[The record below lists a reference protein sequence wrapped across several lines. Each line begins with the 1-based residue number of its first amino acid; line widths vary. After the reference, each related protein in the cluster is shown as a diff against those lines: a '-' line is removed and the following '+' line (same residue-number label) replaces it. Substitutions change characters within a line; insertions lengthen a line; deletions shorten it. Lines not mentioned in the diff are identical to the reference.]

1 MHNVHIL
8 HRIVQL
14 VHPMHFK
21 KKLKNKNS
29 KSNCICTMN
38 RKGDFIMKKNLN
50 NNRTNNNSN
59 NNNNNFGGIVM
70 MNGTITTKKDF
81 VETVKVAIETMYSD
95 GYVVRVQDVQ
105 KNNGLVLC
113 GLTIQKVGVNIAP
126 TIYLDSFYEEYRK
139 GRTLESIVNTIAA
152 TYEEHKVEKNFSVDM
167 ISLFDSVKD
176 KICFKLIN
184 AEKNQELLQDVP
196 HIPFMDLAIVFYIL
210 VDQSLE
216 GNATALV
223 RNGMMQLWGNPDV
236 DDIYELAKMN
246 TQRLFRGH
254 VASMMEVMSGIIAE
268 NDNVDP
274 NLVDAFFSMDVYE
287 DNFMPMFIATNKC
300 KINGASVLLYDGL
313 LAEFARRVGGDFYI
327 LPSSIHETI
336 FLPATG
342 EMDVEYLIDMVRT
355 VNSTEVSPDEVLS
368 DNVYKYIADEDR
380 VEMM

>member
-1 MHNVHIL
+1 M
-8 HRIVQL
+8 
-14 VHPMHFK
+14 
-21 KKLKNKNS
+21 NKN
-29 KSNCICTMN
+29 
-38 RKGDFIMKKNLN
+38 FN
-50 NNRTNNNSN
+50 NNGTNNNS

-81 VETVKVAIETMYSD
+81 VETVKTAMETMYSD

-105 KNNGLVLC
+105 KNNGMVLC
-113 GLTIQKVGVNIAP
+113 GLTIQKIGVNIAP
-126 TIYLDSFYEEYRK
+126 TIYLDSFYEEYRN
-139 GRTLESIVNTIAA
+139 GRTLVSIVNTISA
-152 TYEEHKVEKNFSVDM
+152 TYEQHKVQKNFSVDAL
-167 ISLFDSVKD
+167 SSFDSVKD

-196 HIPFMDLAIVFYIL
+196 YVSFMDLAVVFYIL
-210 VDQSLE
+210 VDQSVD

-223 RNGMMQLWGNPDV
+223 KNGMMQLWGNPDV
-236 DDIYELAKMN
+236 YDIYDLAKMN
-246 TQRLFRGH
+246 TQRIFRGH

-274 NLVDAFFSMDVYE
+274 DLVDAFFSMDVYE
-287 DNFMPMFIATNKC
+287 DNFMPMFIATNKS

-313 LAEFARRVGGDFYI
+313 LAEFARRVCGDFYI

-336 FLPATG
+336 LLPVTG
-342 EMDVEYLIDMVRT
+342 EMDVDYLIDMVRT

>member
-1 MHNVHIL
+1 M
-8 HRIVQL
+8 
-14 VHPMHFK
+14 
-21 KKLKNKNS
+21 NKN
-29 KSNCICTMN
+29 
-38 RKGDFIMKKNLN
+38 FN
-50 NNRTNNNSN
+50 NNRTNNNS
-59 NNNNNFGGIVM
+59 NNNNFGGIVM

-81 VETVKVAIETMYSD
+81 VETIKAAMETMYSE

-105 KNNGLVLC
+105 KNNGMVLC
-113 GLTIQKVGVNIAP
+113 GLTIQKIGVNIAP
-126 TIYLDSFYEEYRK
+126 TIYLDSFYEEYRN
-139 GRTLESIVNTIAA
+139 GRTLVSIVNTISA
-152 TYEEHKVEKNFSVDM
+152 TYEQHKVEKNLSVDAL
-167 ISLFDSVKD
+167 SSFDSVKD

-196 HIPFMDLAIVFYIL
+196 YVSFMDLAIVFYIL
-210 VDQSLE
+210 VDQSVD

-236 DDIYELAKMN
+236 DDIYKIAKMN

-274 NLVDAFFSMDVYE
+274 DLVDAFFSMDVYE
-287 DNFMPMFIATNKC
+287 DNFVPMFVATNKC
-300 KINGASVLLYDGL
+300 KINGASVILYDGL
-313 LAEFARRVGGDFYI
+313 LAEFARRIGGDFYI

-336 FLPATG
+336 LLPATG
-342 EMDVEYLIDMVRT
+342 DMDVDYLIDMVRA
-355 VNSTEVSPDEVLS
+355 VNSTEVASDEILS